1 MTASPLSAPPILF
14 ENVRLIDPARGLDRP
29 GRLLVQGG
37 VIAGTDLPGAEGVP
51 EGARQV
57 DGGGAV
63 LCPGLVDMRVAIGEP
78 GFEYRETVASAAR
91 AAAAG
96 GVTTMA
102 VLPNSQPAIDDPALV
117 RHLRARGEET
127 GTVSILPYGAL
138 TRRCEGTEMAEI
150 GLLDEAG
157 AVAFTD
163 GTRALADARM
173 MRLALTYAR
182 GFDALVVQ
190 HPEDPSL
197 ARGGCATDGELATRL
212 GLPGIPT
219 AAEAIMIARD
229 LRLAE
234 LTRGRL
240 HFAHVSTAE
249 GLELIRAAK
258 ARGLRVTCDTAP
270 PYFDL
275 NETAIGDFRTYAKL
289 SPPLRGEVDRLAVC
303 AALADGTI
311 DAIASDHAPCD
322 ADDKRQPFAVASA
335 GGTGLATLLAVTLAR
350 VHGGTLSLID
360 ALGLLTH
367 RPATLLG
374 SDAGTLADGAEAD
387 LCLFDLDRAWKIEAD
402 ALPGRARNTPFD
414 GRAVEGRV
422 LGTWKAGR
430 QVYGQDAA

>member
-1 MTASPLSAPPILF
+1 MTATLF

-29 GRLLVQGG
+29 GRLLVRDG
-37 VIAGTDLPGAEGVP
+37 VIAGTDLPGAEGAP
-51 EGARQV
+51 EGAGIV
-57 DGGGAV
+57 DGGGSI

-96 GVTTMA
+96 GITTMA
-102 VLPNSQPAIDDPALV
+102 VLPNSQPATDDPALV

-127 GTVSILPYGAL
+127 GMVSILPYGAL
-138 TRRCEGTEMAEI
+138 TRRCEGGELAEI
-150 GLLDEAG
+150 GLLNEAG

-163 GTRALADARM
+163 GPRALADARM

-212 GLPGIPT
+212 GLPGIPA

-229 LRLAE
+229 LRLLE

-240 HFAHVSTAE
+240 HFSHVSTAE
-249 GLELIRAAK
+249 GLALIRAAK
-258 ARGLRVTCDTAP
+258 ARDLRVTCDTAP

-289 SPPLRGEVDRLAVC
+289 SPPLRGEADRQAVC
-303 AALADGTI
+303 TALADGTI

-335 GGTGLATLLAVTLAR
+335 GGTGLATLLAVTLAQ
-350 VHGGTLSLID
+350 VHGGSLPLVE

-367 RPATLLG
+367 RPAALLR
-374 SDAGTLADGAEAD
+374 SRAGTLADGAVAD
-387 LCLFDLDRAWKIEAD
+387 LCLFNPDRAWKVEAD
-402 ALPGRARNTPFD
+402 QMPGKAQNTPFD
-414 GRAVEGRV
+414 GRALEGRV

-430 QVYGQDAA
+430 MVFGQDAP

>member
-1 MTASPLSAPPILF
+1 MSASLPPAQPVLF

-29 GRLLVQGG
+29 GRLLVRDG
-37 VIAGTDLPGAEGVP
+37 VIAGIDLPGAEGAP
-51 EGARQV
+51 EGARMI
-57 DGGGAV
+57 DGHGAV

-96 GVTTMA
+96 GITTMA
-102 VLPNSQPAIDDPALV
+102 VLPNNQPTIDDPALV

-127 GTVSILPYGAL
+127 GMVSILPYGAL

-240 HFAHVSTAE
+240 HFAHVSTEE

-289 SPPLRGEVDRLAVC
+289 SPPLRGESDRLAVC

-335 GGTGLATLLAVTLAR
+335 GGTGLATLLAITLAR

-367 RPATLLG
+367 RPAALLG
-374 SDAGTLADGAEAD
+374 SDAGTLADGAAAD
-387 LCLFDLDRAWKIEAD
+387 LCLFDPDRAWQVVAA

-430 QVYGQDAA
+430 QVFGQDAA

>member
-1 MTASPLSAPPILF
+1 MAQPILF

-29 GRLLVQGG
+29 GRLLVRGG
-37 VIAGTDLPGAEGVP
+37 TIAGTDLPESEGVP
-51 EGARQV
+51 DGAHVV

-96 GVTTMA
+96 GITTMA

-117 RHLRARGEET
+117 RHLRARAEET
-127 GTVSILPYGAL
+127 GMVSILPYGAL
-138 TRRCEGTEMAEI
+138 TRRCEGSEMAEI
-150 GLLDEAG
+150 GLLNEAG

-249 GLELIRAAK
+249 GLDLIRAAK

-289 SPPLRGEVDRLAVC
+289 SPPLRGEADRLAVC

-322 ADDKRQPFAVASA
+322 ADDKRQPFAVAAA

-350 VHGGTLSLID
+350 VHGGNLKLID

-367 RPATLLG
+367 RPAALLG
-374 SDAGTLADGAEAD
+374 SDAGTLADGAVAD
-387 LCLFDLDRAWKIEAD
+387 LCLFDPDRAWQIVAGD
-402 ALPGRARNTPFD
+402 LPGRARNTPFD

>member
-1 MTASPLSAPPILF
+1 MTASPPSAPPILF

-29 GRLLVQGG
+29 GRLLVRGG
-37 VIAGTDLPGAEGVP
+37 AIAGTDLPGAEGVP

-96 GVTTMA
+96 GITTMA

-127 GTVSILPYGAL
+127 GMVSILPYGAL
-138 TRRCEGTEMAEI
+138 TRGCAGTEMAEI

-163 GTRALADARM
+163 GTQALADARM

-289 SPPLRGEVDRLAVC
+289 SPPLRGESDRLAVC

-350 VHGGTLSLID
+350 VHGGTLPLID

-367 RPATLLG
+367 RPAALLG
-374 SDAGTLADGAEAD
+374 SDAGTLADGTEAD

>member
-1 MTASPLSAPPILF
+1 MNAAIDATIF

-29 GRLLVQGG
+29 GRLLVRGG
-37 VIAGTDLPGAEGVP
+37 VIAGTDLPAAEGAP
-51 EGARQV
+51 EGARV
-57 DGGGAV
+57 IDGGGAI

-78 GFEYRETVASAAR
+78 GFEYRETVLSAAR

-96 GVTTMA
+96 GITTMA
-102 VLPNSQPAIDDPALV
+102 VLPNSQPATDDPALV

-127 GTVSILPYGAL
+127 GMVSILPYGAL
-138 TRRCEGTEMAEI
+138 TRQCEGAEMAEI
-150 GLLDEAG
+150 GLLHEAG
-157 AVAFTD
+157 AIAFTD
-163 GTRALADARM
+163 GPRALADTRM

-190 HPEDPSL
+190 HPEEPAL

-212 GLPGIPT
+212 GLPGIPA

-240 HFAHVSTAE
+240 HFCHVSTAE
-249 GLELIRAAK
+249 GLELVRAAK

-289 SPPLRGEVDRLAVC
+289 SPPLRGEADRQAVC

-322 ADDKRQPFAVASA
+322 ADDKRQPFAVASP
-335 GGTGLATLLAVTLAR
+335 GGTGLATLLAVTLAQ
-350 VHGGTLSLID
+350 VHGGALPMIE

-367 RPATLLG
+367 RPAGLLR
-374 SDAGTLADGAEAD
+374 SRAGTLSDGAAAD
-387 LCLFDLDRAWKIEAD
+387 LCLFDPERAWRVEAD
-402 ALPGRARNTPFD
+402 RMPGKAQNTPFD
-414 GRAVEGRV
+414 GRALEGRV
-422 LGTWKAGR
+422 LGTWKAGKP
-430 QVYGQDAA
+430 VFAHTDA

>member
-1 MTASPLSAPPILF
+1 MF

-29 GRLLVQGG
+29 GRLLVRGG
-37 VIAGTDLPGAEGVP
+37 AIAGTDLPGAEGVP

-96 GVTTMA
+96 GITTMA

-127 GTVSILPYGAL
+127 GMVSILPYGAL
-138 TRRCEGTEMAEI
+138 TRGCAGTEMAEI

-163 GTRALADARM
+163 GTQALADARM

-289 SPPLRGEVDRLAVC
+289 SPPLRGESDRLAVC

-350 VHGGTLSLID
+350 VHGGTLPLID

-367 RPATLLG
+367 RPAALLG
-374 SDAGTLADGAEAD
+374 SDAGTLADGTEAD

>member
-1 MTASPLSAPPILF
+1 MF

-51 EGARQV
+51 EGARLV
-57 DGGGAV
+57 DGAGAI

-102 VLPNSQPAIDDPALV
+102 VLPNSQPTIDDPALV

-127 GTVSILPYGAL
+127 GMVSILPYGAL
-138 TRRCEGTEMAEI
+138 TRGCAGTEMAEI

-289 SPPLRGEVDRLAVC
+289 SPPLRGESDRLAVC

-350 VHGGTLSLID
+350 VHGGALPLID

-367 RPATLLG
+367 RPAALLG
-374 SDAGTLADGAEAD
+374 SGAGTLADGAEAD
-387 LCLFDLDRAWKIEAD
+387 LCLFDLDRAWKIKAD